1 MLLIHD
7 FLSHLLKKLY
17 LWMKVTHCWLLRKW
31 PNIEILVYW
40 QWESSRR
47 FNLDCWLGAKTCLFP
62 LLFFLYAC
70 LFYNSIQ
77 NPLFYLLTFETW
89 GKSLNCMPGVWI
101 YRVNCKFKIFGSV
114 DWWHFLRCPFLFCFF
129 SVKLSNKT
137 VLSWVKFLKWRVQ
150 IIYFYFLMLFE
161 SLFWWS
167 SCWTSNN
174 FP

>member
-62 LLFFLYAC
+62 LLFLLFFFFTLVYFITQYRTHFSIYLHLKLEANPWIAC
-70 LFYNSIQ
+70 LECGFIVSIANSKF
-77 NPLFYLLTFETW
+77 L
-89 GKSLNCMPGVWI
+89 GVWI
-101 YRVNCKFKIFGSV
+101 GGISFGALSFFV
-114 DWWHFLRCPFLFCFF
+114 SFLWNSLIKQCCPE
-129 SVKLSNKT
+129 SN
-137 VLSWVKFLKWRVQ
+137 SSNG
-150 IIYFYFLMLFE
+150 E
-161 SLFWWS
+161 SK
-167 SCWTSNN
+167 
-174 FP
+174 